1 MKKQITIIFLFIL
14 VSLSFAKDYSIPS
27 ATVTYILNP
36 DGTISVEE
44 RITYELS
51 GSFHQLYIQKPP
63 ELPISNLSGYCE
75 DANCTFSTTMYKGW
89 RELRLDGSF
98 NDQTITAVFK
108 YTILGEILEQKD
120 CAQFFY
126 KLWGDR
132 WEKPV
137 EKLTAIVIFPNDSSQ
152 VEYFIHPVSDNIQ
165 AIQSNNT
172 ITIVSYSHPSY
183 TYLEINS
190 VMPKEWF
197 STLRMAT
204 EYMTKDEIIEG
215 EKAYIE
221 EMKNISSK
229 NSDTSDYYSSS
240 EYYSSSDEDYSFLA
254 LLFILIIPSTYI
266 YFYFAYGREIDVP
279 ELKSLPPYEREPP
292 ENLPPALMANMIYPT
307 LPAEAIGA
315 ELLFLAHNKYL
326 EMEECEVEY
335 SKWSNE
341 KEKSLRFRRNYE
353 KSVEGLLKYQKT
365 LLSFVEL
372 NKRDDGWFYI
382 SDIDK
387 GYIPMDYSKFYTSFV
402 KQCDEELKERSYLDT
417 TGYEKFNSFL
427 SAMTII
433 IYILMIL
440 SPYLIIFT
448 AIAMIELLLY
458 YFIISG
464 PDKFILS
471 RWSKEGRMLER
482 RIHNYKKFIEDLTL
496 MKEKEIMD
504 VVLWE
509 NILIYA
515 TALGIAEKVKK
526 AMKMYVP
533 QKEISGTQLSLY
545 LSYNSRVVDSF
556 RVTTRQVHSSSIGFS
571 SGGIGGGIS
580 RGGFG
585 RGFGGGGGG
594 GGAR

>member
-1 MKKQITIIFLFIL
+1 MKKQIISIIFLFVII
-14 VSLSFAKDYSIPS
+14 SFSFAKDYSIPS
-27 ATVTYILNP
+27 ATVTYILNQ

-51 GSFHQLYIQKPP
+51 GSFHQLYLQKPP

-75 DANCTFSTTMYKGW
+75 DANCTFSTTMYEGW

-98 NDQTITAVFK
+98 NDQAVTAVFK

-137 EKLTAIVIFPNDSSQ
+137 EKLTAIIVFPNDTSQ
-152 VEYFIHPVSDNIQ
+152 VEYFIHPVSDKIQ
-165 AIQSNNT
+165 TIQSNNT

-183 TYLEINS
+183 TYLEINA

-197 STLRMAT
+197 STMRMAT
-204 EYMTKDEIIEG
+204 EYMTKDEIITG
-215 EKAYIE
+215 EKKYIE
-221 EMKNISSK
+221 EMKNISSE

-240 EYYSSSDEDYSFLA
+240 EYYSSSDEDYAFLA
-254 LLFILIIPSTYI
+254 LLLILIIPLTYI
-266 YFYFAYGREIDVP
+266 YFYFAYGRDIDVP

-292 ENLPPALMANMIYPT
+292 ENLPPALMANMIQPT
-307 LPAEAIGA
+307 LSAEALGA

-335 SKWSNE
+335 SKWSDE

-353 KSVEGLLKYQKT
+353 KPVEGLLKYQKT

-387 GYIPMDYSKFYTSFV
+387 GDIPMDYSKFYTSFV
-402 KQCDEELKERSYLDT
+402 KQCDEELKERKYLDT
-417 TGYEKFNSFL
+417 TGYEGFKSFL
-427 SAMTII
+427 SIMSIVL
-433 IYILMIL
+433 YLSMIL
-440 SPYLIIFT
+440 APYLIVFS
-448 AIAMIELLLY
+448 AIALIELFLY

-464 PDKFILS
+464 PDKFVLS
-471 RWSKEGRMLER
+471 RWSKEGRILER
-482 RIHNYKKFIEDLTL
+482 RIRNYKKFIEDLTL

-504 VVLWE
+504 VILWE

-515 TALGIAEKVKK
+515 TALGVAEKVKK

-545 LSYNSRVVDSF
+545 ASYNIHVVNSF
-556 RVTTRQVHSSSIGFS
+556 RVATRQVHSSSIGFS
-571 SGGIGGGIS
+571 G
-580 RGGFG
+580 GGFG
-585 RGFGGGGGG
+585 GGGFGGGFGGGGGG